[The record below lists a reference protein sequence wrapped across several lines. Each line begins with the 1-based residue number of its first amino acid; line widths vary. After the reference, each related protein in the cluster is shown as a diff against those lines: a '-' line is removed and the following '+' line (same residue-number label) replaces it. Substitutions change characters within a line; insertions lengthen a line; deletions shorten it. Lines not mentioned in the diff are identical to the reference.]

1 MNRDQFLIE
10 LESLLKGLSREERA
24 DILQDFEEHFAIGL
38 SEGKTEEDI
47 STALGSPHQIAKEIR
62 ANYHIE
68 RVEKDATVGNVVR
81 AVWAVIGLGFFNLFI
96 VLGPFLVL
104 VSLVLAG
111 WIVSVTFTASPL
123 LVVYDMVAFPDAFR
137 LFDLFFSL
145 LLAGFGI
152 LTGIAMF
159 YVTRLLMTGFVRYL
173 KYNVNLVK
181 GGLRHA

>member
-1 MNRDQFLIE
+1 MNRDQFLFQ
-10 LESLLKGLSREERA
+10 LESLLKGLPREERD
-24 DILQDFEEHFAIGL
+24 DILQDFEEHFVIGR

-47 STALGSPHQIAKEIR
+47 SSALGSPHQIAKEIR

-68 RVEKDATVGNVVR
+68 RVNNDKTVGNVIR

-111 WIVSVTFTASPL
+111 WIVSVSFVASPL
-123 LVVYDMVAFPDAFR
+123 LVLIDTIAFLGAFSM
-137 LFDLFFSL
+137 FDLFFSL
-145 LLAGFGI
+145 LLAGLGI
-152 LTGIAMF
+152 LVGLAMF
-159 YVTRLLMTGFVRYL
+159 RVTQFFVTAFIRYL

-181 GGLRHA
+181 GGLKHA